1 MAARSLWT
9 SLADNGTVVLNAA
22 TTATTVQITDATKT
36 GTANT
41 LNVVTNVVSADLDF
55 GTLTAAGVETININ
69 AVDTKLDDNGDGKN
83 DPVETATLA
92 LVATKATAITISGS
106 SNLTLD
112 NAGNVAV
119 TSINASSMTGNLTVQ
134 AQAAWPAPSPV
145 VRVTTC

>member
-1 MAARSLWT
+1 
-9 SLADNGTVVLNAA
+9 
-22 TTATTVQITDATKT
+22 
-36 GTANT
+36 
-41 LNVVTNVVSADLDF
+41 VVTNVVSADLDF